1 MNRDGSVPRDLT
13 VHRRRL
19 AVASA
24 IVVASYHTTARVI
37 DRETVNRY
45 LAELEHHRVHRYIA
59 EKSKVNWS
67 DPVSK
72 RNFNEGHR
80 YAHEAYSNPWK
91 IWLIVARICDYS
103 AKVQRILVPEHPH
116 YPENLNDYR
125 TRHYEEISRL
135 AYQYFD

>member
-24 IVVASYHTTARVI
+24 IVVAAQHTTAGVI
-37 DRETVNRY
+37 DREMVNRY
-45 LAELEHHRVHRYIA
+45 LAELEHNRVLRYIT
-59 EKSKVNWS
+59 EKPKVNWS
-67 DPVSK
+67 DPVSR
-72 RNFNEGHR
+72 RNFNDGHR

-91 IWLIVARICDYS
+91 IWLMVSRICDYP
-103 AKVQRILVPEHPH
+103 AKVHRILVPKHPR

-135 AYQYFD
+135 AYLYFD